1 MSAITANPADNL
13 YGHCFTPDRRWS
25 ARMELDFAVRQGRT
39 ALTKMQ
45 FSGPLRVQRPFYLEA
60 APIHAPGRAQASQP
74 CHCCLLH
81 PPGGLVSGD
90 DLNLAVRLE
99 QDAHVLLTA
108 PSASKFYAADA
119 HNVAQRQTTDLVVTG
134 GMLEW
139 LPRETII
146 YDGSR
151 AEMRTSV
158 ELDNA
163 SACIGWEMI
172 CLGRPAANER
182 FTHGS
187 VRQSLILTRKGLPL
201 LHEVLRFEGGDALQ
215 ECACGLGGQAV
226 SATLFAVGRGA
237 GTGDT
242 TDAAGQDLAA
252 LEACCAA
259 LQDLLLPRRDFD
271 AAPDDAPG
279 DTLGD
284 APGGTPDD
292 SPDAAPCG
300 QSPAAGDSSVQARPI
315 PLPAHMGER
324 AGATV
329 RGEVLVVRYLGPDM
343 EEARNLLLTAWHMLR
358 PALTGCPPHMPRIWY
373 GAF

>member
-1 MSAITANPADNL
+1 MSANPASPVGNL
-13 YGHCFTPDRRWS
+13 HGHCFTPDRRWS

-39 ALTKMQ
+39 TLTKMQ
-45 FSGPLRVQRPFYLEA
+45 FSGPLRVQRPFYPEA
-60 APIHAPGRAQASQP
+60 APTNAPGRAQLSQP

-90 DLNLAVRLE
+90 DLSLAVRLT
-99 QDAHVLLTA
+99 QGAHTLLTA

-119 HNVAQRQTTDLVVTG
+119 HNVAQRQTTDLNVAG

-146 YDGSR
+146 YDGAR

-172 CLGRPAANER
+172 CLGRPAASES

-187 VRQSLILTRKGLPL
+187 VRQSLILTREGLPL

-215 ECACGLGGQAV
+215 KCACGLGDQAV
-226 SATLFAVGRGA
+226 SATLFAVGRV
-237 GTGDT
+237 
-242 TDAAGQDLAA
+242 TDDGQDLAA
-252 LEACCAA
+252 LEACCTT
-259 LQDLLLPRRDFD
+259 LQNMLSPNRDFD
-271 AAPDDAPG
+271 DAPDGPPDDASG
-279 DTLGD
+279 
-284 APGGTPDD
+284 
-292 SPDAAPCG
+292 G
-300 QSPAAGDSSVQARPI
+300 QSPAASDIPVQARPV
-315 PLPAHMGER
+315 PLSAHMGER

-329 RGEVLVVRYLGPDM
+329 RGGVLVVRYLGPDM
-343 EEARNLLLTAWHMLR
+343 EEARNLLLTAWNLLR
-358 PALTGCPPHMPRIWY
+358 PELTGCPPHMPRIWY

>member
-1 MSAITANPADNL
+1 MSANTANPAGNL
-13 YGHCFTPDRRWS
+13 HGHCFTPDRRWS

-39 ALTKMQ
+39 TLTKMQ
-45 FSGPLRVQRPFYLEA
+45 FSGPLRVQRPFYPEA
-60 APIHAPGRAQASQP
+60 APVNAPGPSHWRAQASQP

-90 DLNLAVRLE
+90 DLSLAVRLA
-99 QDAHVLLTA
+99 QGAHTLLTA

-119 HNVAQRQTTDLVVTG
+119 HNVAQRQTTDLSVAG

-146 YDGSR
+146 YDGAR

-172 CLGRPAANER
+172 CLGRPAANES

-187 VRQSLILTRKGLPL
+187 VRQSLILTREGLPL

-215 ECACGLGGQAV
+215 KCACGLGDQAV
-226 SATLFAVGRGA
+226 SATLFAVGRVA
-237 GTGDT
+237 D
-242 TDAAGQDLAA
+242 DGQDLAA
-252 LEACCAA
+252 LEACCTT
-259 LQDLLLPRRDFD
+259 LQNMLSPNRDFD
-271 AAPDDAPG
+271 DAPE
-279 DTLGD
+279 
-284 APGGTPDD
+284 GTSDD
-292 SPDAAPCG
+292 VPAEQA
-300 QSPAAGDSSVQARPI
+300 PAAGGTSVQAKPV

-329 RGEVLVVRYLGPDM
+329 RGGVLVVRYLGPDM
-343 EEARNLLLTAWHMLR
+343 EEARNLLLTAWNLLR
-358 PALTGCPPHMPRIWY
+358 PKLTGCPPHMPRIWY

>member
-1 MSAITANPADNL
+1 MSANTANPAGNL
-13 YGHCFTPDRRWS
+13 HGHCFTPDRRWS
-25 ARMELDFAVRQGRT
+25 ARMDLDFAVRQGRT
-39 ALTKMQ
+39 TLTKMQ
-45 FSGPLRVQRPFYLEA
+45 FSGPLRVQRPFYPEA
-60 APIHAPGRAQASQP
+60 APVNAPGPSHWRAQASQP

-90 DLNLAVRLE
+90 DLSLAVRLA
-99 QDAHVLLTA
+99 QGAHALLTA
-108 PSASKFYAADA
+108 PSASKFYAADT
-119 HNVAQRQTTDLVVTG
+119 HNVAQRQTTDLNVTG

-146 YDGSR
+146 YDGAR

-172 CLGRPAANER
+172 CLGRPAANES

-187 VRQSLILTRKGLPL
+187 MRQSLMLTREGLPL

-215 ECACGLGGQAV
+215 KCACGLGDQAV
-226 SATLFAVGRGA
+226 SATLFAVGRV
-237 GTGDT
+237 
-242 TDAAGQDLAA
+242 TDDGQDLAA
-252 LEACCAA
+252 LEACCTT
-259 LQDLLLPRRDFD
+259 LQNMLSPIRDFD
-271 AAPDDAPG
+271 DAPE
-279 DTLGD
+279 
-284 APGGTPDD
+284 GTSDD
-292 SPDAAPCG
+292 VPAEQA
-300 QSPAAGDSSVQARPI
+300 PAAGGTSVQARPV

-329 RGEVLVVRYLGPDM
+329 RGGVLVVRYLGPDM
-343 EEARNLLLTAWHMLR
+343 EEARNLLLTAWNLLR

>member
-1 MSAITANPADNL
+1 MPATTANPAGNL
-13 YGHCFTPDRRWS
+13 HGHCFTPDRCWS

-39 ALTKMQ
+39 TLAKMQ
-45 FSGPLRVQRPFYLEA
+45 FSGPLRVQRPFYPEA
-60 APIHAPGRAQASQP
+60 APTNMPGRAQASQP

-90 DLNLAVRLE
+90 DLSLAVRLE
-99 QDAHVLLTA
+99 QGAHTLLTA

-119 HNVAQRQTTDLVVTG
+119 HNVAQRQTTDIDVAG

-146 YDGSR
+146 YDGAR

-172 CLGRPAANER
+172 CLGRPAANES

-187 VRQSLILTRKGLPL
+187 VRQSLILTRGGLPL

-215 ECACGLGGQAV
+215 KCACGLGDQAV
-226 SATLFAVGRGA
+226 SATLFAVGRG
-237 GTGDT
+237 
-242 TDAAGQDLAA
+242 TDGEQDLAA
-252 LEACCAA
+252 LEACCTT
-259 LQDLLLPRRDFD
+259 LQNMLSPNRDFD
-271 AAPDDAPG
+271 DAPDGPPDGAS
-279 DTLGD
+279 
-284 APGGTPDD
+284 GG
-292 SPDAAPCG
+292 
-300 QSPAAGDSSVQARPI
+300 QNPAASDTSVQARPV
-315 PLPAHMGER
+315 PLSAHMGER

-329 RGEVLVVRYLGPDM
+329 RGGVLVVRYLGPDM
-343 EEARNLLLTAWHMLR
+343 EEARNLLLTAWNLLR

>member
-1 MSAITANPADNL
+1 MSANPASPAGNL
-13 YGHCFTPDRRWS
+13 HGHCFTPDRRWS

-39 ALTKMQ
+39 TLTKMQ
-45 FSGPLRVQRPFYLEA
+45 FSGPLRVQRPFYPEA
-60 APIHAPGRAQASQP
+60 APTNAPGRAQASQP

-90 DLNLAVRLE
+90 DLSLSVRLE
-99 QDAHVLLTA
+99 QGAHALLTA

-119 HNVAQRQTTDLVVTG
+119 HNVAQRQTTDLNVAG

-146 YDGSR
+146 YDGAR

-158 ELDNA
+158 ELDNT

-172 CLGRPAANER
+172 CLGRPAANES

-187 VRQSLILTRKGLPL
+187 VRQSLILTREGLPL

-215 ECACGLGGQAV
+215 KCACGLGDQAV

-237 GTGDT
+237 DG
-242 TDAAGQDLAA
+242 GQDLAA
-252 LEACCAA
+252 LEACCTT
-259 LQDLLLPRRDFD
+259 LQNMLSPYRDFD
-271 AAPDDAPG
+271 DAPDGPPDDASG
-279 DTLGD
+279 
-284 APGGTPDD
+284 
-292 SPDAAPCG
+292 G
-300 QSPAAGDSSVQARPI
+300 QSPAASDIPVQARPV
-315 PLPAHMGER
+315 PLSAHMGER

-329 RGEVLVVRYLGPDM
+329 RGGVLVVRYLGPDM
-343 EEARNLLLTAWHMLR
+343 EEARNLLLTAWNLLR
-358 PALTGCPPHMPRIWY
+358 AALTGCPPHMPRIWY

>member
-1 MSAITANPADNL
+1 MSANPASPAGNL
-13 YGHCFTPDRRWS
+13 HGHCFTPDRRWS

-39 ALTKMQ
+39 TLTKMQ
-45 FSGPLRVQRPFYLEA
+45 FSGPLRVQRPFYPEA
-60 APIHAPGRAQASQP
+60 APTNAPGRAQASQP

-90 DLNLAVRLE
+90 DLSLSVRLE
-99 QDAHVLLTA
+99 QGAHALLTA

-119 HNVAQRQTTDLVVTG
+119 HNVAQRQTTDLNVAG

-146 YDGSR
+146 YDGAR

-172 CLGRPAANER
+172 CLGRPAANEC

-187 VRQSLILTRKGLPL
+187 VRQSLMLTREGLPL

-215 ECACGLGGQAV
+215 KCACGLGDQAV
-226 SATLFAVGRGA
+226 SATLFAVGRA
-237 GTGDT
+237 
-242 TDAAGQDLAA
+242 TDEGQDLAA
-252 LEACCAA
+252 LEDCCAT
-259 LQDLLLPRRDFD
+259 LQNMLSPNRDFD
-271 AAPDDAPG
+271 DAPDGTPDEAPDDAP
-279 DTLGD
+279 DD
-284 APGGTPDD
+284 ASGGP
-292 SPDAAPCG
+292 
-300 QSPAAGDSSVQARPI
+300 SPATDDSSVQARPV
-315 PLPAHMGER
+315 PLSAHMGER

-329 RGEVLVVRYLGPDM
+329 RGGVLVVRYLGPDM
-343 EEARNLLLTAWHMLR
+343 EEARNLLLTAWNLLR

>member
-1 MSAITANPADNL
+1 MSGNAHDHTTAQAAH
-13 YGHCFTPDRRWS
+13 GHCFTAERRWS

-39 ALTKMQ
+39 TLAKMQ
-45 FSGPLRVQRPFYLEA
+45 FSGPLRVQRPFYPEA
-60 APIHAPGRAQASQP
+60 APANAPGRAQAFQP

-90 DLNLAVRLE
+90 DLSLAVRLA
-99 QDAHVLLTA
+99 QGAHALLTA
-108 PSASKFYAADA
+108 PSASKFYAADE
-119 HNVAQRQTTDLVVTG
+119 HNVAQRQTTDLNVAG

-146 YDGSR
+146 YDGAR

-172 CLGRPAANER
+172 CLGRPAANES

-187 VRQSLILTRKGLPL
+187 VRQSLILTREGLPL

-215 ECACGLGGQAV
+215 KCACGLDDQAV

-237 GTGDT
+237 D
-242 TDAAGQDLAA
+242 DGQDLAA
-252 LEACCAA
+252 LEACCTT
-259 LQDLLLPRRDFD
+259 LQNMLSPNCDF
-271 AAPDDAPG
+271 DDAP
-279 DTLGD
+279 D
-284 APGGTPDD
+284 GTPDD
-292 SPDAAPCG
+292 ASGG
-300 QSPAAGDSSVQARPI
+300 QSPAASDISVQAKPV
-315 PLPAHMGER
+315 PLSAHMGER

-329 RGEVLVVRYLGPDM
+329 RGGVLVVRYLGPDM
-343 EEARNLLLTAWHMLR
+343 EEARNLLLTAWNLLR

>member
-1 MSAITANPADNL
+1 MSANTANPAGNL
-13 YGHCFTPDRRWS
+13 HGHCFTPDRRWS

-39 ALTKMQ
+39 TLAKMQ
-45 FSGPLRVQRPFYLEA
+45 FSGPLRVQRPFYPEA
-60 APIHAPGRAQASQP
+60 SPANAPGRAQLSQP

-90 DLNLAVRLE
+90 DLSLAVRLA
-99 QDAHVLLTA
+99 QGAHTLLTA

-119 HNVAQRQTTDLVVTG
+119 HNVAQRQTTDLNVAG

-146 YDGSR
+146 YDGAR

-172 CLGRPAANER
+172 CLGRPAANES

-187 VRQSLILTRKGLPL
+187 VRQSLILTREGLPL

-215 ECACGLGGQAV
+215 KCACGLGDQAV
-226 SATLFAVGRGA
+226 SATLFAVGRV
-237 GTGDT
+237 
-242 TDAAGQDLAA
+242 TDDGQDLAA
-252 LEACCAA
+252 LEACCTT
-259 LQDLLLPRRDFD
+259 LQNMLSPIRDFD
-271 AAPDDAPG
+271 DAPE
-279 DTLGD
+279 
-284 APGGTPDD
+284 GTSDD
-292 SPDAAPCG
+292 VPAEQA
-300 QSPAAGDSSVQARPI
+300 PAAGGTSVQARPV

-329 RGEVLVVRYLGPDM
+329 RGGVLVVRYLGPDM
-343 EEARNLLLTAWHMLR
+343 EEARNLLLTAWNLLR

>member
-1 MSAITANPADNL
+1 MSANPASPAGNL
-13 YGHCFTPDRRWS
+13 HGHCFTPDRRWS

-39 ALTKMQ
+39 TLTKMQ
-45 FSGPLRVQRPFYLEA
+45 FSGPLRVQRPFYPEA
-60 APIHAPGRAQASQP
+60 APTNAPGRAQASQP

-90 DLNLAVRLE
+90 DLSLSVRLE
-99 QDAHVLLTA
+99 QGAHALLTA

-119 HNVAQRQTTDLVVTG
+119 HNVAQRQTTDLNVAG

-146 YDGSR
+146 YDGAR

-158 ELDNA
+158 ELDNT

-172 CLGRPAANER
+172 CLGRPAANEC

-187 VRQSLILTRKGLPL
+187 VRQSLMLTREGLPL

-215 ECACGLGGQAV
+215 KCACGLGDQAV
-226 SATLFAVGRGA
+226 SATLFAVGRG
-237 GTGDT
+237 
-242 TDAAGQDLAA
+242 TDDGQDLAA
-252 LEACCAA
+252 LEACCAT
-259 LQDLLLPRRDFD
+259 LQNMLSPNRDF
-271 AAPDDAPG
+271 
-279 DTLGD
+279 
-284 APGGTPDD
+284 DD
-292 SPDAAPCG
+292 SPDGTPDNASGG
-300 QSPAAGDSSVQARPI
+300 QSPTASDCSVQARPV
-315 PLPAHMGER
+315 PLSAHMGER

-329 RGEVLVVRYLGPDM
+329 RGGVLVVRYLGPDM
-343 EEARNLLLTAWHMLR
+343 EEARNLLLTAWNLLR
-358 PALTGCPPHMPRIWY
+358 PELTGCPPHMPRIWY

>member
-1 MSAITANPADNL
+1 
-13 YGHCFTPDRRWS
+13 
-25 ARMELDFAVRQGRT
+25 MELDFAVRQGRT
-39 ALTKMQ
+39 TLANMQ
-45 FSGPLRVQRPFYLEA
+45 FSGPLRVQRPFYPEA
-60 APIHAPGRAQASQP
+60 APANAPGRAQAFQP

-90 DLNLAVRLE
+90 DLSLAVRLE
-99 QDAHVLLTA
+99 QGAHALLTA

-119 HNVAQRQTTDLVVTG
+119 HNVAQRQTTDINVAG

-146 YDGSR
+146 YDGAR

-172 CLGRPAANER
+172 CLGRPAANES

-187 VRQSLILTRKGLPL
+187 VRQSLILTREGLPL

-215 ECACGLGGQAV
+215 KCACGLDDQAV

-237 GTGDT
+237 D
-242 TDAAGQDLAA
+242 DGQDLAA
-252 LEACCAA
+252 LEACCTT
-259 LQDLLLPRRDFD
+259 LQNMLSPNCDF
-271 AAPDDAPG
+271 DDAP
-279 DTLGD
+279 D
-284 APGGTPDD
+284 GTPDD
-292 SPDAAPCG
+292 ASGG
-300 QSPAAGDSSVQARPI
+300 QSPAASDISVQAKPV
-315 PLPAHMGER
+315 PLSAHMGER

-329 RGEVLVVRYLGPDM
+329 RGGVLVVRYLGPDM
-343 EEARNLLLTAWHMLR
+343 EEARSLLLTTWNLLR

>member
-1 MSAITANPADNL
+1 MSANPANPASNL
-13 YGHCFTPDRRWS
+13 HGHCFTPDRRWS
-25 ARMELDFAVRQGRT
+25 ARMDLDFAVRQGRT
-39 ALTKMQ
+39 TLTKMQ
-45 FSGPLRVQRPFYLEA
+45 FSGPLRVQRPFYPEA
-60 APIHAPGRAQASQP
+60 APVSAPGRAQASQP

-99 QDAHVLLTA
+99 QGAHALLTA

-119 HNVAQRQTTDLVVTG
+119 HNVAQGQTTDLSVAG

-146 YDGSR
+146 YDGAR

-158 ELDNA
+158 ELDNT

-172 CLGRPAANER
+172 CLGRPAANES

-187 VRQSLILTRKGLPL
+187 VRQSLILTREGLPL

-215 ECACGLGGQAV
+215 KCACGLRDQAV
-226 SATLFAVGRGA
+226 SATLFAVGRG
-237 GTGDT
+237 
-242 TDAAGQDLAA
+242 TDDGQDLAS
-252 LEACCAA
+252 LEACCTT
-259 LQDLLLPRRDFD
+259 LQNMLSPNRDFD
-271 AAPDDAPG
+271 DAPDDAS
-279 DTLGD
+279 
-284 APGGTPDD
+284 GGP
-292 SPDAAPCG
+292 SHV
-300 QSPAAGDSSVQARPI
+300 AGDSSVQARPVS
-315 PLPAHMGER
+315 LSAHMGER

-329 RGEVLVVRYLGPDM
+329 RGGVLVVRYLGPDM
-343 EEARNLLLTAWHMLR
+343 EEARSLLLTAWNLLR

>member
-1 MSAITANPADNL
+1 
-13 YGHCFTPDRRWS
+13 
-25 ARMELDFAVRQGRT
+25 MELDFAVRQGRT
-39 ALTKMQ
+39 TLAKMQ
-45 FSGPLRVQRPFYLEA
+45 FSGPLRVQRPFYPEA
-60 APIHAPGRAQASQP
+60 APANAPGRAQAFQP

-90 DLNLAVRLE
+90 DLSLAVRLA
-99 QDAHVLLTA
+99 QGAHALLTA
-108 PSASKFYAADA
+108 PSASKFYAADE
-119 HNVAQRQTTDLVVTG
+119 HNVAQRQTTDLNVAG

-146 YDGSR
+146 YDGAR

-172 CLGRPAANER
+172 CLGRPAANES

-187 VRQSLILTRKGLPL
+187 VRQSLILTREGLPL

-215 ECACGLGGQAV
+215 KCACGLDDQAV

-237 GTGDT
+237 D
-242 TDAAGQDLAA
+242 DGQDLAA
-252 LEACCAA
+252 LEACCTT
-259 LQDLLLPRRDFD
+259 LQNMLSPNCDF
-271 AAPDDAPG
+271 DDAP
-279 DTLGD
+279 D
-284 APGGTPDD
+284 GTPDD
-292 SPDAAPCG
+292 ASGG
-300 QSPAAGDSSVQARPI
+300 QSPAASDISVQAKPV
-315 PLPAHMGER
+315 PLSAHMGER

-329 RGEVLVVRYLGPDM
+329 RGGVLVVRYLGPDM
-343 EEARNLLLTAWHMLR
+343 EEARSLLLTTWNLLR

>member
-1 MSAITANPADNL
+1 MSANPASPAGNL
-13 YGHCFTPDRRWS
+13 HGHCFTPDRRWS
-25 ARMELDFAVRQGRT
+25 ARMDLDFAVRQGRT
-39 ALTKMQ
+39 TLTKMQ
-45 FSGPLRVQRPFYLEA
+45 FSGPLRVQRPFYPEA
-60 APIHAPGRAQASQP
+60 APTNAPGRAQASQP

-90 DLNLAVRLE
+90 DLSLSVRLE
-99 QDAHVLLTA
+99 QGAHALLTA

-119 HNVAQRQTTDLVVTG
+119 HNVAQRQTTDLNVAG

-146 YDGSR
+146 YDGAR

-158 ELDNA
+158 ELDNT

-172 CLGRPAANER
+172 CLGRPAANES

-187 VRQSLILTRKGLPL
+187 VRQSLILTREGLPL

-215 ECACGLGGQAV
+215 KCACGLGDQAV
-226 SATLFAVGRGA
+226 SATLFAVGRG
-237 GTGDT
+237 
-242 TDAAGQDLAA
+242 TDDGQDLAA
-252 LEACCAA
+252 LEACCTT
-259 LQDLLLPRRDFD
+259 LQNMLSPIRDFD
-271 AAPDDAPG
+271 DAPEGTSDDAPAEQ
-279 DTLGD
+279 
-284 APGGTPDD
+284 APAVGGT
-292 SPDAAPCG
+292 
-300 QSPAAGDSSVQARPI
+300 SVLARPV
-315 PLPAHMGER
+315 PLSAHMGER

-329 RGEVLVVRYLGPDM
+329 RGGVLVVRYLGPDM
-343 EEARNLLLTAWHMLR
+343 EEARNLLLTAWNLLR

>member
-1 MSAITANPADNL
+1 MPATANPAGNL
-13 YGHCFTPDRRWS
+13 HGHCFTPDRRWS

-39 ALTKMQ
+39 TLAKMR
-45 FSGPLRVQRPFYLEA
+45 FHGPLRVQRPFYPEA
-60 APIHAPGRAQASQP
+60 APASGPASAQGRAQASQP

-90 DLNLAVRLE
+90 DLSLEVRLRE
-99 QDAHVLLTA
+99 GAHALLTA

-119 HNVAQRQTTDLVVTG
+119 HNVAQRQTTDLTVTG

-146 YDGSR
+146 YDGAR

-158 ELDNA
+158 DLDNA
-163 SACIGWEMI
+163 SACIGWEML
-172 CLGRPAANER
+172 CLGRPAANES

-187 VRQSLILTRKGLPL
+187 VRQSLMLSREGLPL

-215 ECACGLGGQAV
+215 KYACGLGGQAV
-226 SATLFAVGRGA
+226 AATLFAVGRGA
-237 GTGDT
+237 AADDT
-242 TDAAGQDLAA
+242 TDYAGPNFAGRDLAA
-252 LEACCAA
+252 LEACCTA
-259 LQDLLLPRRDFD
+259 LQNMLAPRSDF
-271 AAPDDAPG
+271 DDAPAG
-279 DTLGD
+279 QDP
-284 APGGTPDD
+284 A
-292 SPDAAPCG
+292 SEASVRAAP
-300 QSPAAGDSSVQARPI
+300 A
-315 PLPAHMGER
+315 PLSAHMGER

-329 RGEVLVVRYLGPDM
+329 RGGVLVARYLGPDM
-343 EEARNLLLTAWHMLR
+343 EEARALLLTAWNLLR

>member
-1 MSAITANPADNL
+1 MPAATANSAVNL
-13 YGHCFTPDRRWS
+13 HGHCFTPDRRWS
-25 ARMELDFAVRQGRT
+25 ARMELDFALRQGRT
-39 ALTKMQ
+39 TLAKMR
-45 FSGPLRVQRPFYLEA
+45 FNGPLRVQRPFYPEA
-60 APIHAPGRAQASQP
+60 APTNAQGLAQASQP

-90 DLNLAVRLE
+90 DLSLDVRLGE
-99 QDAHVLLTA
+99 GAHALLTA

-119 HNVAQRQTTDLVVTG
+119 HNVAQRQTTDLHVAG

-146 YDGSR
+146 YDGAR

-158 ELDNA
+158 DLDNA
-163 SACIGWEMI
+163 GACIGWEML
-172 CLGRPAANER
+172 CLGRPAASES

-187 VRQSLILTRKGLPL
+187 VRQSLMLSREGLPL

-215 ECACGLGGQAV
+215 KCACGLGGQVVA
-226 SATLFAVGRGA
+226 ATLFAVGRGA
-237 GTGDT
+237 AADDT
-242 TDAAGQDLAA
+242 TDFAGRDLAA
-252 LEACCAA
+252 LEECCTA
-259 LQDLLLPRRDFD
+259 LQNMLSPKRDFD
-271 AAPDDAPG
+271 DAPA
-279 DTLGD
+279 D
-284 APGGTPDD
+284 APE
-292 SPDAAPCG
+292 G
-300 QSPAAGDSSVQARPI
+300 QSPAAGEVSVQAAPV

-329 RGEVLVVRYLGPDM
+329 RGGVLVVRYLGPDM
-343 EEARNLLLTAWHMLR
+343 EEARTLLLTAWNLLR

>member
-1 MSAITANPADNL
+1 MSANPASPAGNL
-13 YGHCFTPDRRWS
+13 HGHCFTPDRRWS
-25 ARMELDFAVRQGRT
+25 ARMDLDFAVRQGRT
-39 ALTKMQ
+39 TLTKMQ
-45 FSGPLRVQRPFYLEA
+45 FSGPLRVQRPFYPEA
-60 APIHAPGRAQASQP
+60 APTNAPGRAQASQP

-90 DLNLAVRLE
+90 DLSLSVRLE
-99 QDAHVLLTA
+99 QGAHALLTA

-119 HNVAQRQTTDLVVTG
+119 HNVAQRQTTDLNVAG

-146 YDGSR
+146 YDGAR

-172 CLGRPAANER
+172 CLGRPAASES

-187 VRQSLILTRKGLPL
+187 VRQSLILTREGLPL

-215 ECACGLGGQAV
+215 KCACGLGDQAV
-226 SATLFAVGRGA
+226 SATLFAVGRG
-237 GTGDT
+237 
-242 TDAAGQDLAA
+242 TDDGQDLAA
-252 LEACCAA
+252 LEACCTT
-259 LQDLLLPRRDFD
+259 LQNMLSPIRDFD
-271 AAPDDAPG
+271 DAPEGTSDDAPAEQ
-279 DTLGD
+279 
-284 APGGTPDD
+284 APAVGGT
-292 SPDAAPCG
+292 
-300 QSPAAGDSSVQARPI
+300 SVLARPV
-315 PLPAHMGER
+315 PLSAHMGER

-329 RGEVLVVRYLGPDM
+329 RGGVLVVRYLGPDM
-343 EEARNLLLTAWHMLR
+343 EEARNLLLTAWNLLR

>member
-1 MSAITANPADNL
+1 MSAATANPADNL
-13 YGHCFTPDRRWS
+13 HGHCFTPDRRWS

-39 ALTKMQ
+39 TLAKMQ
-45 FSGPLRVQRPFYLEA
+45 FSGPLRVQQPFYPEA
-60 APIHAPGRAQASQP
+60 APTNAPGRAQASRP

-90 DLNLAVRLE
+90 DLSLAVRLE
-99 QDAHVLLTA
+99 QGAHALITA
-108 PSASKFYAADA
+108 PSASKFYAADT
-119 HNVAQRQTTDLVVTG
+119 HNVPQRQTSDLAVTG

-146 YDGSR
+146 YDGAR

-187 VRQSLILTRKGLPL
+187 VRQSLILTREGLPL
-201 LHEVLRFEGGDALQ
+201 LHEVLRFEGGGALQ
-215 ECACGLGGQAV
+215 ECACGLRGQAV

-237 GTGDT
+237 D
-242 TDAAGQDLAA
+242 DGQDLAA

-259 LQDLLLPRRDFD
+259 LQDRISPCRDFD
-271 AAPDDAPG
+271 AAPDD
-279 DTLGD
+279 T
-284 APGGTPDD
+284 PGGTPDGT
-292 SPDAAPCG
+292 PGAAPRG
-300 QSPAAGDSSVQARPI
+300 QSHAVGDSSVQAMPA
-315 PLPAHMGER
+315 PLSAHMRER

-329 RGEVLVVRYLGPDM
+329 RGEALVVRYLGPDM
-343 EEARNLLLTAWHMLR
+343 EEARNLLLTAWNMLR
-358 PALTGCPPHMPRIWY
+358 PALTGCPPHMPRIWH

>member
-1 MSAITANPADNL
+1 MSANPASPAGNL
-13 YGHCFTPDRRWS
+13 HGHCFTPDRRWS

-39 ALTKMQ
+39 TLAKMQ
-45 FSGPLRVQRPFYLEA
+45 FSGPLRVQRPFYPEA
-60 APIHAPGRAQASQP
+60 APANAPGRAQAFQP

-90 DLNLAVRLE
+90 DLSLAVRLA
-99 QDAHVLLTA
+99 QGAHALLTA
-108 PSASKFYAADA
+108 PSASKFYAADE
-119 HNVAQRQTTDLVVTG
+119 HNVAQRQTTDLNVAG

-146 YDGSR
+146 YDGAR

-172 CLGRPAANER
+172 CLGRPAANES

-187 VRQSLILTRKGLPL
+187 VRQSLILTREGLPL

-215 ECACGLGGQAV
+215 KCACGLDDQAV

-237 GTGDT
+237 D
-242 TDAAGQDLAA
+242 DGQDLAA
-252 LEACCAA
+252 LEACCTT
-259 LQDLLLPRRDFD
+259 LQNMLSPNCDFD
-271 AAPDDAPG
+271 DAPDGPPDDASG
-279 DTLGD
+279 
-284 APGGTPDD
+284 
-292 SPDAAPCG
+292 G
-300 QSPAAGDSSVQARPI
+300 QSPAASDISVQAKPV
-315 PLPAHMGER
+315 PLSAHMGER

-329 RGEVLVVRYLGPDM
+329 RGGVLVVRYLGPDM
-343 EEARNLLLTAWHMLR
+343 EEARSLLLTTWNLLR

>member
-1 MSAITANPADNL
+1 MSAATANPADNL
-13 YGHCFTPDRRWS
+13 HGHCFTPDRRWS
-25 ARMELDFAVRQGRT
+25 ARMELDFTVRQGRT
-39 ALTKMQ
+39 ALAKMQ
-45 FSGPLRVQRPFYLEA
+45 FSGPLRVQRPFYPEA
-60 APIHAPGRAQASQP
+60 APTSAPGRARASQP

-90 DLNLAVRLE
+90 DLNLAIRLD
-99 QDAHVLLTA
+99 QGAHALITA

-119 HNVAQRQTTDLVVTG
+119 HNVAQRQSTDLTVTG

-146 YDGSR
+146 YDGAR

-172 CLGRPAANER
+172 CLGRPAANEG

-187 VRQSLILTRKGLPL
+187 VRQSLILTREGLPL

-237 GTGDT
+237 GTDDT
-242 TDAAGQDLAA
+242 TNLAGQDLAA
-252 LEACCAA
+252 LEACCTA
-259 LQDLLLPRRDFD
+259 LQDLLSPIRDFD
-271 AAPDDAPG
+271 AAPDDIAGDIAG
-279 DTLGD
+279 DTAD
-284 APGGTPDD
+284 DIACGT
-292 SPDAAPCG
+292 PDAAPCG
-300 QSPAAGDSSVQARPI
+300 QNSAAGDGSVQARPV
-315 PLPAHMGER
+315 PLPAHMRER

-343 EEARNLLLTAWHMLR
+343 EEARNLLLTAWNMLR
-358 PALTGCPPHMPRIWY
+358 PALTGCPPHMPRIWF

>member
-1 MSAITANPADNL
+1 MSATTANPADNL
-13 YGHCFTPDRRWS
+13 HGHCFTPDRRWS

-39 ALTKMQ
+39 TLTKMQ
-45 FSGPLRVQRPFYLEA
+45 FSGPLRVQRPFYPEA
-60 APIHAPGRAQASQP
+60 APANAPGRAQAFQP

-90 DLNLAVRLE
+90 DLSLAVRLA
-99 QDAHVLLTA
+99 QGAHALLTA

-119 HNVAQRQTTDLVVTG
+119 HNVAQRQTTDLNVAG

-146 YDGSR
+146 YDGAR

-172 CLGRPAANER
+172 CLGRPAANES

-187 VRQSLILTRKGLPL
+187 VRQSLMLTREGLPL
-201 LHEVLRFEGGDALQ
+201 LHEVLRFEGGDTLQ
-215 ECACGLGGQAV
+215 KCACGLGDQAV
-226 SATLFAVGRGA
+226 SATLFAVGRA
-237 GTGDT
+237 
-242 TDAAGQDLAA
+242 TDDGQDLAA
-252 LEACCAA
+252 LEACCAT
-259 LQDLLLPRRDFD
+259 LQNMLSPNRDFD
-271 AAPDDAPG
+271 DAPE
-279 DTLGD
+279 
-284 APGGTPDD
+284 GTPDHA
-292 SPDAAPCG
+292 SGEPC
-300 QSPAAGDSSVQARPI
+300 PVAGDSSVQARPV
-315 PLPAHMGER
+315 PLSAHMGER

-329 RGEVLVVRYLGPDM
+329 RGGVLVVRYLGPDM
-343 EEARNLLLTAWHMLR
+343 EEARSLLLTTWNLLR

>member
-1 MSAITANPADNL
+1 MHAATANPADNL
-13 YGHCFTPDRRWS
+13 HGHCFTPDRRWS

-39 ALTKMQ
+39 TLAKMQ
-45 FSGPLRVQRPFYLEA
+45 FSGPLRVQRPFYPEA
-60 APIHAPGRAQASQP
+60 APANAPGRAQAFQP

-90 DLNLAVRLE
+90 DLSLAVRLA
-99 QDAHVLLTA
+99 QGAHALLTA
-108 PSASKFYAADA
+108 PSASKFYAADE
-119 HNVAQRQTTDLVVTG
+119 HNVAQRQTTDLNVAG

-146 YDGSR
+146 YDGAR

-172 CLGRPAANER
+172 CLGRPAANES

-187 VRQSLILTRKGLPL
+187 VRQSLILTREGLPL

-215 ECACGLGGQAV
+215 KCACGLDDQAV

-237 GTGDT
+237 D
-242 TDAAGQDLAA
+242 DGQDLAA
-252 LEACCAA
+252 LEACCTT
-259 LQDLLLPRRDFD
+259 LQNMLSPNCDF
-271 AAPDDAPG
+271 DDAP
-279 DTLGD
+279 D
-284 APGGTPDD
+284 GTPDD
-292 SPDAAPCG
+292 ASGG
-300 QSPAAGDSSVQARPI
+300 QSPAASDISVQAKPV
-315 PLPAHMGER
+315 PLSAHMGER

-329 RGEVLVVRYLGPDM
+329 RGGVLVVRYLGPDM
-343 EEARNLLLTAWHMLR
+343 EEARSLLLTTWNLLR

>member
-1 MSAITANPADNL
+1 MSATTANPADNL
-13 YGHCFTPDRRWS
+13 HGHCFTPDRRWS
-25 ARMELDFAVRQGRT
+25 ARMELDFSVRQGRT
-39 ALTKMQ
+39 TLAKMQ
-45 FSGPLRVQRPFYLEA
+45 FSGPLRVQRPFYPEA
-60 APIHAPGRAQASQP
+60 VPTNVPGRAQASQP

-90 DLNLAVRLE
+90 DLSLAVRLE
-99 QDAHVLLTA
+99 QGAHALLTA

-119 HNVAQRQTTDLVVTG
+119 HNVAQRQVTDLHVTG

-146 YDGSR
+146 YDGAR
-151 AEMRTSV
+151 AEMRTLV

-182 FTHGS
+182 FTQGS
-187 VRQSLILTRKGLPL
+187 VRQSLNLTREGIPI
-201 LHEVLRFEGGDALQ
+201 LHEVLRFKGGDALQ
-215 ECACGLGGQAV
+215 KCACGLRGQAV

-237 GTGDT
+237 DG
-242 TDAAGQDLAA
+242 GQDLTT
-252 LEACCAA
+252 LEACCTA
-259 LQDLLLPRRDFD
+259 LQGILSPNRDFD
-271 AAPDDAPG
+271 AAPDDMP
-279 DTLGD
+279 DD
-284 APGGTPDD
+284 APER
-292 SPDAAPCG
+292 
-300 QSPAAGDSSVQARPI
+300 QSPAASDSSAQAKSA
-315 PLPAHMGER
+315 PLSAHMGER

-343 EEARNLLLTAWHMLR
+343 EEARNLLLTAWNMLR
-358 PALTGCPPHMPRIWY
+358 PALTGCSPHMPRIWY

>member
-1 MSAITANPADNL
+1 MPANTANPADSL
-13 YGHCFTPDRRWS
+13 HGHCFTPDRRWG

-39 ALTKMQ
+39 TLAKMQ
-45 FSGPLRVQRPFYLEA
+45 FSGPLRVQRPFYPEA
-60 APIHAPGRAQASQP
+60 TPAYAPGRAQASQP

-90 DLNLAVRLE
+90 DLSLAVRLE
-99 QDAHVLLTA
+99 QGAHALLTA

-119 HNVAQRQTTDLVVTG
+119 HNVAQRQTTDINVAG
-134 GMLEW
+134 GILEW

-146 YDGSR
+146 YDGAR

-163 SACIGWEMI
+163 STCIGWEMI
-172 CLGRPAANER
+172 CLGRPAANES

-187 VRQSLILTRKGLPL
+187 VRQSLILTREGLPL

-215 ECACGLGGQAV
+215 KCACGLGDQAV
-226 SATLFAVGRGA
+226 SATLFAVGRG
-237 GTGDT
+237 
-242 TDAAGQDLAA
+242 TDDGQDLAA
-252 LEACCAA
+252 LEACCTT
-259 LQDLLLPRRDFD
+259 LQNMLSPNCDF
-271 AAPDDAPG
+271 DDAP
-279 DTLGD
+279 D
-284 APGGTPDD
+284 ATPDNA
-292 SPDAAPCG
+292 SGG
-300 QSPAAGDSSVQARPI
+300 QSPTASGSSVQARPV
-315 PLPAHMGER
+315 PLSAHMGER

-329 RGEVLVVRYLGPDM
+329 RGGVLVVRYLGPDT
-343 EEARNLLLTAWHMLR
+343 EEARNLLLTAWNLLR

>member
-1 MSAITANPADNL
+1 MSANTANPAGNL
-13 YGHCFTPDRRWS
+13 HGHCFTPDRRWS
-25 ARMELDFAVRQGRT
+25 ARIELDFAVRQGRT
-39 ALTKMQ
+39 TLTKMQ
-45 FSGPLRVQRPFYLEA
+45 FSGPLRVQRPFYPEA
-60 APIHAPGRAQASQP
+60 APTNAPGRAQASQP

-90 DLNLAVRLE
+90 DLSLSVRLE
-99 QDAHVLLTA
+99 HGAHALLTA

-119 HNVAQRQTTDLVVTG
+119 HNVAQRQTTDLNVAG

-146 YDGSR
+146 YDGAR

-172 CLGRPAANER
+172 CLGRPAANES
-182 FTHGS
+182 FTYGS
-187 VRQSLILTRKGLPL
+187 VRQSLILTREGLPL

-215 ECACGLGGQAV
+215 KCACGLGDQAV
-226 SATLFAVGRGA
+226 SATLFALGRG
-237 GTGDT
+237 
-242 TDAAGQDLAA
+242 TDDGQDLAA
-252 LEACCAA
+252 LEACCTT
-259 LQDLLLPRRDFD
+259 LQNMLSPSRDFD
-271 AAPDDAPG
+271 DAPDVTPEDAS
-279 DTLGD
+279 
-284 APGGTPDD
+284 GGPN
-292 SPDAAPCG
+292 
-300 QSPAAGDSSVQARPI
+300 PAASDSSVQARPV
-315 PLPAHMGER
+315 PLSAHMGER

-329 RGEVLVVRYLGPDM
+329 RGGVLVVRYLGPDM
-343 EEARNLLLTAWHMLR
+343 EEARHLLLTAWNLLR